1 MKKHELTIPQVAF
14 VVGTRAA
21 LAAGLGLLV
30 SMKLPPA
37 VRTRLGIGLVMFGAL
52 TTIPAARTL
61 FKS

>member
-1 MKKHELTIPQVAF
+1 MKKHTLTTPQVAF

-21 LAAGLGLLV
+21 LAVGIGLLI
-30 SMKLPPA
+30 SRRLPEL
-37 VRTRLGIGLVMFGAL
+37 VRRRLGIGLVAFGAL